1 MDWIIGSFLIALLL
15 LLITLLLFIVGVL
28 CKNNINES
36 KDTLFFCE
44 NGISGLKLSTK
55 VEHGERLRSIN
66 SKGQDIPPEDT
77 DYWTDE
83 DFDRFNGETPYG
95 NILDIVTP
103 KIKKRFPDMNLSDDE
118 MKKLIAVIFSESKNL
133 FIKKIKGL
141 FDAGKIKIK

>member
-1 MDWIIGSFLIALLL
+1 MDWIIGSFLIV
-15 LLITLLLFIVGVL
+15 LLLFIVAIL
-28 CKNNINES
+28 FADKINES
-36 KDTLFFCE
+36 RNKTKDTLFFCE

-95 NILDIVTP
+95 NILDISIP
-103 KIKKRFPDMNLSDDE
+103 KIKKRFPDINLTDDE
-118 MKKLIAVIFSESKNL
+118 LKKLTTVIFQESKNI
-133 FIKKIKGL
+133 FIKGIRDFTKK
-141 FDAGKIKIK
+141 

>member
-1 MDWIIGSFLIALLL
+1 MDWIIGSFLIV
-15 LLITLLLFIVGVL
+15 LLLFIVAIL
-28 CKNNINES
+28 FADKINES
-36 KDTLFFCE
+36 RNKTKDTLFFCE

-55 VEHGERLRSIN
+55 VKHGERFRRIN
-66 SKGQDIPPEDT
+66 SKGQGIPPEDT

-141 FDAGKIKIK
+141 FDAGKIKMK

>member
-1 MDWIIGSFLIALLL
+1 MDWIIGSFLIV
-15 LLITLLLFIVGVL
+15 LLLFIVAIL
-28 CKNNINES
+28 FADKINES
-36 KDTLFFCE
+36 RNKTKDTLFFCE

-95 NILDIVTP
+95 NILDISIP
-103 KIKKRFPDMNLSDDE
+103 KIKQRFPDINLTDDE
-118 MKKLIAVIFSESKNL
+118 LKKLTTVIFQESKNI
-133 FIKKIKGL
+133 FIKGIRDFTKK
-141 FDAGKIKIK
+141 

>member
-1 MDWIIGSFLIALLL
+1 MDWIIGSFLIV
-15 LLITLLLFIVGVL
+15 LLLFIVAIL
-28 CKNNINES
+28 FADKINES
-36 KDTLFFCE
+36 RNKTKDTLFFCE

-77 DYWTDE
+77 DYWKDE

-133 FIKKIKGL
+133 W
-141 FDAGKIKIK
+141 

>member
-1 MDWIIGSFLIALLL
+1 MDWIIGSFLIV
-15 LLITLLLFIVGVL
+15 LLLFIVAIL
-28 CKNNINES
+28 FADKINES
-36 KDTLFFCE
+36 RNKTKDTLFFCD

-95 NILDIVTP
+95 NILDISIP
-103 KIKKRFPDMNLSDDE
+103 KIKKRFPDINLTDDE
-118 MKKLIAVIFSESKNL
+118 LKKLTTVIFQESKNI
-133 FIKKIKGL
+133 FIKGIRDFMKK
-141 FDAGKIKIK
+141 

>member
-1 MDWIIGSFLIALLL
+1 MDWLAISFIVFYVIFLI
-15 LLITLLLFIVGVL
+15 VCV
-28 CKNNINES
+28 CVKYKYRNE
-36 KDTLFFCE
+36 KTNKVKIFNFE
-44 NGISGLKLSTK
+44 NGLSVVKLPMK
-55 VEHGERLRSIN
+55 VEHGERLRGIN

-95 NILDIVTP
+95 NILDISIP

-141 FDAGKIKIK
+141 FDAGKIKMK

>member
-1 MDWIIGSFLIALLL
+1 MDWIIGSFLIV
-15 LLITLLLFIVGVL
+15 LLLFIVAIL
-28 CKNNINES
+28 FADKINES
-36 KDTLFFCE
+36 RNKTKDTLFFCE

-118 MKKLIAVIFSESKNL
+118 LKKLIAVIFSESKNL

-141 FDAGKIKIK
+141 FDAGKIKMK

>member
-1 MDWIIGSFLIALLL
+1 MDWIIGSLLIALLL
-15 LLITLLLFIVGVL
+15 FIVAIL
-28 CKNNINES
+28 FADKINES
-36 KDTLFFCE
+36 RNKTKDTLFFCE

-95 NILDIVTP
+95 NILDISIP
-103 KIKKRFPDMNLSDDE
+103 KIKKRFPDINLNDDE
-118 MKKLIAVIFSESKNL
+118 LKKLTTVIFQESKNI
-133 FIKKIKGL
+133 FIKGIRDFTKK
-141 FDAGKIKIK
+141 

>member
-1 MDWIIGSFLIALLL
+1 MDWIIGSFLIV
-15 LLITLLLFIVGVL
+15 LLLFIVAIL
-28 CKNNINES
+28 FADKINES
-36 KDTLFFCE
+36 RNKTKDTLFFCE

-95 NILDIVTP
+95 NILDISIP
-103 KIKKRFPDMNLSDDE
+103 KIKKRFPDINLTDDE
-118 MKKLIAVIFSESKNL
+118 LKKLTTVIFQESKNI
-133 FIKKIKGL
+133 FIKGIRDFMKK
-141 FDAGKIKIK
+141 

>member
-1 MDWIIGSFLIALLL
+1 MDWIIGSFLIF
-15 LLITLLLFIVGVL
+15 LLLFIVAIL
-28 CKNNINES
+28 FADKINES
-36 KDTLFFCE
+36 RNKTKDTLFFCE

-95 NILDIVTP
+95 NILDISIP
-103 KIKKRFPDMNLSDDE
+103 KIKKRFPDINLTDDE
-118 MKKLIAVIFSESKNL
+118 LKKLTTVIFQESKNI
-133 FIKKIKGL
+133 FIKGIRDFMKK
-141 FDAGKIKIK
+141 

>member
-1 MDWIIGSFLIALLL
+1 MDWIIGSFLIV
-15 LLITLLLFIVGVL
+15 LLLFIVAIL
-28 CKNNINES
+28 FADKINES
-36 KDTLFFCE
+36 RNKTKDTLFFCE

-95 NILDIVTP
+95 NILDISIP
-103 KIKKRFPDMNLSDDE
+103 KIKKRFHDINLTDDE
-118 MKKLIAVIFSESKNL
+118 LKKLTTVIFQESKNI
-133 FIKKIKGL
+133 FIKGIRDFKEK
-141 FDAGKIKIK
+141 

>member
-1 MDWIIGSFLIALLL
+1 MDWIIGSFLIV
-15 LLITLLLFIVGVL
+15 LLLFIVAIL
-28 CKNNINES
+28 FADKINES
-36 KDTLFFCE
+36 RNKTKDTLFFCE

-95 NILDIVTP
+95 NILYISIP
-103 KIKKRFPDMNLSDDE
+103 KIKKRFPDINLTDDE
-118 MKKLIAVIFSESKNL
+118 LKKLTTVIFQESKNI
-133 FIKKIKGL
+133 FIKGIRDFMKK
-141 FDAGKIKIK
+141 

>member
-1 MDWIIGSFLIALLL
+1 MDWIIGSFLIV
-15 LLITLLLFIVGVL
+15 LLLFIVAIL
-28 CKNNINES
+28 FADKINES
-36 KDTLFFCE
+36 RNKTKDTLFFCE

-95 NILDIVTP
+95 NILDISIP
-103 KIKKRFPDMNLSDDE
+103 KIKKRFPDINLTDDE
-118 MKKLIAVIFSESKNL
+118 LKKLTTVIFQESKNI
-133 FIKKIKGL
+133 FNKGIRD
-141 FDAGKIKIK
+141 FKEK